1 MEMLA
6 NIGFAV
12 PIATL
17 AGYLCARAGWLTAPR
32 LAFFTSVVL
41 TLFLPLLMFYTIS
54 RSVLAWESS
63 GLVALGAMLSPVFC
77 SLAAIPLAR
86 SRNVALRDRVLPFSF
101 PNTGNLGIPLGTL
114 LFGRAGMELSVI
126 YSLVTAVMHYSY
138 GVALV
143 GARGSVYSGIK
154 AVLQLPLFYASL
166 AGFLLNG
173 TAFPPALDTLLSTL
187 ALPALPCLLF
197 LLGAGLHGT
206 CLPCLRDA
214 AWWAGWKYALGFC
227 ITGLFIALTGA
238 TGITAAI
245 LLLSAGFPSAVATI
259 ILTRRY
265 EADHVFAGTMVALT
279 TLLLPVTAG
288 AARLL
293 AHLLGFA

>member
-1 MEMLA
+1 MEMLT

-12 PIATL
+12 PVAIL

-54 RSVLAWESS
+54 RSVLSWESS
-63 GLVALGAMLSPVFC
+63 GLVALGAMLSPVLC
-77 SLAAIPLAR
+77 SLAAVPLAR
-86 SRNVALRDRVLPFSF
+86 RRHAALRDRVLPFSF
-101 PNTGNLGIPLGTL
+101 PNTGTLGIPLGTF
-114 LFGRAGMELSVI
+114 LFGRACMELSVI
-126 YSLVTAVMHYSY
+126 FSLVTAVMHYSY

-143 GARGSVYSGIK
+143 GARGSVLRGIA

-166 AGFLLNG
+166 AGFVLNG
-173 TAFPPALDTLLSTL
+173 TVFPPALDALLSVL

-214 AWWAGWKYALGFC
+214 AWWAGWKYALGFG
-227 ITGLFIALTGA
+227 IMGLFIVLSGA
-238 TGITAAI
+238 TGVTAAV
-245 LLLSAGFPSAVATI
+245 LLLGAGLPSAVATV

-265 EADHVFAGTMVALT
+265 GADHVFAGTMVALT
-279 TLLLPVTAG
+279 TLLTLLTAP
-288 AARLL
+288 AVRLL
-293 AHLLGFA
+293 AHLFGFA